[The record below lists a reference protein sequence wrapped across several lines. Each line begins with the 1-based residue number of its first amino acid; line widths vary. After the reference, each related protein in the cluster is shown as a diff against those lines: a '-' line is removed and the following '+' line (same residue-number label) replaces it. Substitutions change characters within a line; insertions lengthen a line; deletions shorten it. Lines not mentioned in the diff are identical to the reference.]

1 MWKKGGTAEM
11 GFEDKKI
18 ALVGAGPA
26 NLNAA
31 KVLASEGFSVDIYEK
46 EAAVGGAVYTGI
58 PDFRMPKQF
67 ITKLEADLKEAGVR
81 FHMNTEI
88 GKDITFGE
96 LTEKY
101 DRVILGIGAQVEN
114 KFGME
119 GDGYVAGLTLLYD
132 LNILKKHEEY
142 KQRYSKAVVWGGG
155 NVAMDCSAS
164 LARILPDV
172 RIIYRRSPEEMP
184 ASKKEIKD
192 NMAVG
197 VQFEYLENIKD
208 LILDEN
214 GKVKGVHIAKM
225 ELGEPDASGR
235 RRPVEIPGSVYEFDC
250 DLVVA
255 AIGQKVDFSAFP
267 GVERTEGHLS
277 TVKNVYITGDAFLG
291 PKNIGLAVKDG
302 KETAAE
308 VIASFN

>member
-1 MWKKGGTAEM
+1 M
-11 GFEDKKI
+11 GFEGKTV
-18 ALVGAGPA
+18 AMVGAGPA

-31 KVLASEGFSVDIYEK
+31 KVLASEGIKVDIYEK
-46 EAAVGGAVYTGI
+46 EAEVGGAIYTGI
-58 PDFRMPKQF
+58 PDFRMPKGF
-67 ITKLEADLKEAGVR
+67 IAKLKAELDELGVA
-81 FHMNTEI
+81 FHMNTTV
-88 GKDITFGE
+88 GKDITFEE
-96 LTEKY
+96 LRNKY
-101 DRVILGIGAQVEN
+101 DRVLIGIGAQVEN

-119 GDGYVAGLTLLYD
+119 GDGYEAGLTLLYN

-142 KQRYSKAVVWGGG
+142 KNRYHKAVVWGGG

-172 RIIYRRSPEEMP
+172 RIIYRRSEAEMP

-197 VQFEYLENIKD
+197 VKFEYLENIKD

-214 GKVKGVHIAKM
+214 GKVKGVHIVKM

-235 RRPVEIPGSVYEFDC
+235 RRPIEVPGSEYEFDC

-255 AIGQKVDFSAFP
+255 AIGQRVDFSAFE
-267 GVERTEGHLS
+267 GVDRTDTHKS
-277 TVKNVYITGDAFLG
+277 TVENVYITGDAYTG

-302 KETAAE
+302 KDTAKE
-308 VIASFN
+308 ILDSFS